1 MRDQQRQHKGERED
15 RDDER
20 LGVAHELE
28 HKRIGDALAQ
38 ARPLDRAGDEVG
50 ADDEPHSGLS
60 PRAKRGGDRRR
71 DARGACVV
79 HAHLKQN
86 EQRAVEQAHKAR
98 LCHAT
103 SPEHH
108 RGERQRQT
116 GLTADRKL
124 DRRAQLRQRKKLH
137 QQKDN
142 DTQHKANFALGDL
155 KRLLFRFHLPT
166 FLVGGTQRRA
176 WGRYSKRECPLLDT
190 PYVALCCGN
199 TVKRIFWM
207 GSDPLDKNHHNIRRF
222 SSFSRFSSNV
232 VTVWIWQRDCTF
244 VT

>member
-20 LGVAHELE
+20 LGIAHELE

-38 ARPLDRAGDEVG
+38 ARLLDRAGDEVG
-50 ADDEPHSGLS
+50 ADDEPHGGFG

-71 DARGACVV
+71 DARGARVV
-79 HAHLKQN
+79 HAHL
-86 EQRAVEQAHKAR
+86 EQDEQCAVEQAHKAR
-98 LCHAT
+98 LCHAAC
-103 SPEHH
+103 PEHH
-108 RGERQRQT
+108 RGERQCQT

-155 KRLLFRFHLPT
+155 KRFFSASISPPFLLGALRIRSH
-166 FLVGGTQRRA
+166 
-176 WGRYSKRECPLLDT
+176 
-190 PYVALCCGN
+190 VAA
-199 TVKRIFWM
+199 
-207 GSDPLDKNHHNIRRF
+207 
-222 SSFSRFSSNV
+222 
-232 VTVWIWQRDCTF
+232 
-244 VT
+244 